1 MVPGRTFDS
10 GESSIIDH
18 WYRPRDETHWV
29 SMGEMIVELVFS
41 TMSRTPMAMAVPS
54 RHDHAIVV
62 RPNAVSYATRSGRQQ
77 IRCRPNDARY
87 SRPAMFRA
95 SPGAS
100 REQEI
105 Q

>member
-1 MVPGRTFDS
+1 MVAGRTFDS

-29 SMGEMIVELVFS
+29 SMGEMIVELVSS
-41 TMSRTPMAMAVPS
+41 TKSRTPMATAVPCG
-54 RHDHAIVV
+54 RDRAIVM
-62 RPNAVSYATRSGRQQ
+62 RPNAVSCATRFDRQQ
-77 IRCRPNDARY
+77 ISCRPTDARY